1 MINEWTFVWSTKYRI
16 QKTEFRSQTSEHRGQ
31 KTDARSQNQIQN
43 PQSKTCPRLRSGSQ
57 NRNMVSPSLPTTK
70 QKTSSSTPCWH
81 PRTWVE
87 IVRIEVILSPWTQA
101 GTYM

>member
-1 MINEWTFVWSTKYRI
+1 MVNEWTLVWSTEYRI

-81 PRTWVE
+81 PRTWVGKGG
-87 IVRIEVILSPWTQA
+87 ILAHLSPLT
-101 GTYM
+101 